1 MALRLQTYNV
11 HLFPPWLCWLS
22 GLVSRRVMEKDDAQR
37 LRGIAAALRQTDADL
52 VLLTELWHPSHAA
65 ALRALLGDRWPHAVQ
80 PSASG
85 AARARPLGS
94 GLLLLSKR
102 PIVSSAFVR
111 FAQSAGVDRLA
122 CKGMLCARIALD
134 AGEFS
139 LIGTHL
145 QANYV
150 DADHQIACDAQI
162 AQLLA
167 AAQQRRADAVLGDFN
182 QAPDSSGF
190 RRLAA
195 GLAALGLHCEVQGA
209 ARASTLQI
217 SALPR
222 SDQAVASTG
231 ALHIPSGTAQGAVDQ
246 ASAGQIQGGTSSAV
260 QTQDAAPNQ
269 SRALEG
275 QRAAQNQGAA
285 PSATLD
291 QSRALEG
298 QRAAQSQGAAPSA
311 AQSQGAA
318 PSAVPDQSR
327 ALKGQRAE
335 RVPSLHRLFWLNEPF
350 VQLDYVFAK
359 GLRWA
364 LLLPSA
370 DSAFASSYCC
380 GDEDLSDH
388 FPLLVEVQL

>member
-1 MALRLQTYNV
+1 
-11 HLFPPWLCWLS
+11 
-22 GLVSRRVMEKDDAQR
+22 MEKDDAQR

-102 PIVSSAFVR
+102 PITSSAFVP

-162 AQLLA
+162 EQLLA
-167 AAQQRRADAVLGDFN
+167 ALQQRRVDAVLGDFN
-182 QAPDSSGF
+182 QAPTSRGF
-190 RRLAA
+190 CRLAD
-195 GLAALGLHCEVQGA
+195 GLAALGLHCEAQGALDTSAAKQGA
-209 ARASTLQI
+209 AS
-217 SALPR
+217 S
-222 SDQAVASTG
+222 
-231 ALHIPSGTAQGAVDQ
+231 VD
-246 ASAGQIQGGTSSAV
+246 
-260 QTQDAAPNQ
+260 
-269 SRALEG
+269 L
-275 QRAAQNQGAA
+275 QGAA
-285 PSATLD
+285 PMPSVASNADL
-291 QSRALEG
+291 
-298 QRAAQSQGAAPSA
+298 QGAASSA
-311 AQSQGAA
+311 AEQGVA
-318 PSAVPDQSR
+318 SR
-327 ALKGQRAE
+327 Q
-335 RVPSLHRLFWLNEPF
+335 PSLHSLFFPAESF
-350 VQLDYVFAK
+350 VQMDYIFAK
-359 GLRWA
+359 GLRWTLA
-364 LLLPSA
+364 MPSA
-370 DSAFASSYCC
+370 DNAFASRYCY

-388 FPLLVEVQL
+388 FPLLAEVQLEHET